1 MKRKLSY
8 LVHLLIG
15 VFESHENRRH
25 ALLSLHEE
33 VLEVQ
38 QSRLVHHLLRQKK
51 KKKTASKLRMADT
64 YVRMGVTS
72 TELRRLNYGEKNRT
86 RRIRIPTKEQTHVG
100 T

>member
-38 QSRLVHHLLRQKK
+38 QSGLVHHLLRQKK
-51 KKKTASKLRMADT
+51 KKKNSVKTPHGGYIRTNGGHVDRVAPTKLR
-64 YVRMGVTS
+64 RG
-72 TELRRLNYGEKNRT
+72 K
-86 RRIRIPTKEQTHVG
+86 
-100 T
+100 